1 MPSSNNMTKEL
12 YANWLPAQKLESL
25 GRLAGGVAHDFNNML
40 TVILG
45 FCDVALTELPPEH
58 RVREYLEVIKDSG
71 EKAAQLT
78 QQLLAFGCKQVL
90 HVQPICL
97 HSIIQRVVLL
107 LRRVITRDISIRLD
121 LQARSSYV
129 SADVG
134 QIDQVVMN
142 LVMNARDAL
151 SGSGD
156 IYIRTYNATQILHG
170 EETECIVFSVKDNG
184 VGIAPEVKERIFEP
198 FFTTKTHGAGTGLGL
213 ACVFGVVSQ
222 HKGFLEVESELG
234 AGSTFYVYLPTICP
248 ISQQKKAAAA
258 NQLSLLPL
266 GGKEKILVVDDEVD
280 IRQLLVSILSHL
292 GYHVRDA
299 GSADEALALVRDHGF
314 KPQVLLTD
322 IRMPGMRGEQLAEK
336 MRELLPKVQVL
347 FMSGYTQGDE
357 QLTQLLTIPS
367 ELLLQK
373 PLNSKDLAQKL
384 RDVLE
389 K

>member
-1 MPSSNNMTKEL
+1 MTKEL
-12 YANWLPAQKLESL
+12 YGNWLPAQKLESL

-45 FCDVALTELPPEH
+45 FCDVALAELPADH

-97 HSIIQRVVLL
+97 HSIIQRIVLL
-107 LRRVITRDISIRLD
+107 LRRVITCDITIRLD
-121 LQARSSYV
+121 LQAQSSFV
-129 SADVG
+129 SADIG

-151 SGSGD
+151 PGCGD
-156 IYIRTYNATQILHG
+156 IWLQTRNETRLLND

-184 VGIAPEVKERIFEP
+184 VGIAADVKERIFEP
-198 FFTTKTHGAGTGLGL
+198 FFTTKTHGEGTGLGL

-234 AGSTFYVYLPTICP
+234 LGSTFLVCLPTIVVP
-248 ISQQKKAAAA
+248 SQQGKKDVQV

-266 GGKEKILVVDDEVD
+266 GGKETVLIVDDEAD
-280 IRQLLVSILSHL
+280 IRQLLVSVLGNL
-292 GYHVRDA
+292 GYHVKEA
-299 GSADEALALVRDHGF
+299 GGADEALALVRDHGF
-314 KPQVLLTD
+314 RPHLLLTD
-322 IRMPGMRGEQLAEK
+322 IRMPGMRGEQLAERI
-336 MRELLPKVQVL
+336 REILPKVQVL
-347 FMSGYTQGDE
+347 FMSGYTHGDE
-357 QLTQLLTIPS
+357 QNDHPLAIPS

-373 PLNSKDLAQKL
+373 PLNPKDLAQKL
-384 RDVLE
+384 REVLD